1 MKKYFWSLLAFAMVA
16 MLSVSLSSCKSD
28 DGIDEGA
35 TIVGQWIHEDGVGEA
50 DVLTFTGSLTQGEAV
65 YTEFDLDD
73 YPETMTSTY
82 TFNPQIGVLKVPGF
96 TYRNVQVKTLTS
108 KKLTLY
114 GFPDDDES
122 TTFKRK
128 L

>member
-1 MKKYFWSLLAFAMVA
+1 MVA

-82 TFNPQIGVLKVPGF
+82 TFNPQTGVLKVPGF
-96 TYRNVQVKTLTS
+96 TYFDVQVKTLTT